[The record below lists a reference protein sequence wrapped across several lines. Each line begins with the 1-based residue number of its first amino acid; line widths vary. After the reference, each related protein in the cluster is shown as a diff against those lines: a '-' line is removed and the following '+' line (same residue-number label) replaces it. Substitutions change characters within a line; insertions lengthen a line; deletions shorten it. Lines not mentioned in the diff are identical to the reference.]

1 MNKIV
6 LILLCCLVTMAARI
20 IPQFI
25 SSLDK
30 MPKKIKKAMYLLPT
44 AALGSLIFPLA
55 LTDFSSQWYAGLG
68 GIAIAFIAGL
78 KRRSM
83 IVSIVLALIATILLL
98 LI

>member
-1 MNKIV
+1 MNKIA
-6 LILLCCLVTMAARI
+6 LILLCSLVTMASRI

-25 SSLDK
+25 SGLDR
-30 MPKKIKKAMYLLPT
+30 MPRIIKKAMLLLPT

-55 LTDFSSQWYAGLG
+55 LTDFGSAWYAGLG
-68 GIAIAFIAGL
+68 GVVIAFIAGI

-83 IVSIVLALIATILLL
+83 IVSIVLALVITLLLL